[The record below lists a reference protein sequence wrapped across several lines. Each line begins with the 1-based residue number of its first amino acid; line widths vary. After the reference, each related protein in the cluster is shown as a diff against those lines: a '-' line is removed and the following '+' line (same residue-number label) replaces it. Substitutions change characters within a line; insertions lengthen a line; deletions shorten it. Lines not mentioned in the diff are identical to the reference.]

1 VLHAFG
7 RLLAHHARW
16 FLAGWVVIVVLGFAT
31 VGGLLGNEGLFSR
44 LQAGD
49 APQVPGD
56 SRTGQQLLERAA
68 TTGPAVQLLLDG
80 IRPGSAPVRAAV
92 DAAAKEVAAI
102 PHVFAVQQP
111 YAVPAGART
120 ITASKITA
128 SRITDQPAKP
138 AGKPAM
144 SEPATVAAAVPNPF
158 TAEDGRAVLVIA
170 QLEKGLTRADE
181 KAAAAAVSTRLM
193 AVPAALPGSHGSVG
207 GQQALI
213 DEINGHVENDLR
225 VGEAVALPLSLLV
238 MIVVFGGL
246 LAAGLP
252 IAGAIASIAGG
263 LFTLLGFSYLID
275 LDSTVPSVVSVM
287 GLGLCIDYG
296 LLLVSRYREEL
307 RRLHDAGDDS
317 PSPQALEGALEHTL
331 GTAGRTVLFS
341 AVTVAISLSGLMFFD
356 ATILRAVGAA
366 GVSVVVV
373 ALLVALT
380 LVPALLAVAGDR
392 MIRPGITHH
401 VPLLNRF
408 ARWLGDVP
416 PAEGAFSR
424 LARAVQRRPLLVVLG
439 VGTVLLLAA
448 APVLSIRL
456 VNSGVQ
462 LLPADSAQRRLFE
475 AVDQRFPL
483 IAQAPI
489 TVVSRAPVADLA
501 RWGTEVV
508 AGLPGVASAGPATE
522 RGSGANRIAVLDVR
536 ATAGRRGEQVDQ
548 LVGAVNAHRPAF
560 GVFVTGADAQHV
572 AFLDSIRSRAPLAG
586 GLVVLATFLLLFLMT
601 GSILVPLK
609 ALLMNV
615 VSLGASF
622 GVLVWVFQDG
632 HFEKL
637 LGFSSAGGI
646 DTTIPALV
654 LAFAFGLA
662 MDYEVFLLSRI
673 KELRDAGADND
684 TAVVAG
690 LQRSGRIITSAAL
703 IVVIV
708 FAGFA
713 AGQLLV
719 IKEMGVALSVAVA
732 IDAILVRVLL
742 VPATMTLL
750 GEWNWWAPGP
760 LRRLYARFGVRE
772 Q

>member
-7 RLLAHHARW
+7 RLMAHHARW
-16 FLAGWVVIVVLGFAT
+16 FLAGWVAIIVLGFAA
-31 VGGLLGNEGLFSR
+31 VGGVLGNEGLFAR
-44 LQAGD
+44 LKAGD

-56 SRTGQQLLERAA
+56 ARTGQELLDRAA
-68 TTGPAVQLLLDG
+68 TTGGSVELLLDG
-80 IRPGSAPVRAAV
+80 VLPASTTVRAAV
-92 DAAAKEVAAI
+92 SAAAKDVSAV
-102 PHVFAVQQP
+102 PHVTAVQQP
-111 YAVPAGART
+111 YAAPAGART
-120 ITASKITA
+120 TITATTA
-128 SRITDQPAKP
+128 
-138 AGKPAM
+138 
-144 SEPATVAAAVPNPF
+144 ATTSTKSSAAAVPNPF
-158 TAEDGRAVLVIA
+158 VAGDGRAVLMIA
-170 QLEKGLTRADE
+170 QLDKGLSKEQE
-181 KAAAAAVSTRLM
+181 KAAAAAVSTRFT
-193 AVPAALPGSHGSVG
+193 AVAAALPGSHGSIG

-213 DEINGHVENDLR
+213 DEINGHVETDLR

-252 IAGAIASIAGG
+252 IVGAIASIAGG
-263 LFTLLGFSYLID
+263 LFSLLGFSYLMD

-307 RRLHDAGDDS
+307 RRLQDAGDDS
-317 PSPQALEGALEHTL
+317 TSPEVLEGALEHTL

-366 GVSVVVV
+366 GVSVVLV
-373 ALLVALT
+373 ALLVAVT
-380 LVPALLAVAGDR
+380 LVPALLAIAGDR
-392 MIRPGITHH
+392 MIRPGLTHH
-401 VPLLNRF
+401 IPLLKRF

-416 PAEGAFSR
+416 PADGVFSG
-424 LARAVQRRPLLVVLG
+424 LARGIQRRPLLVVLG
-439 VGTVLLLAA
+439 VLAVLLVAA
-448 APVLSIRL
+448 APVLGIRL

-462 LLPADSAQRRLFE
+462 LLPTDSAQRQLFE
-475 AVDQRFPL
+475 AVELRFPL
-483 IAQAPI
+483 IAEAPI
-489 TVVSRAPVADLA
+489 TVVSRAPVADLS
-501 RWGTEVV
+501 RWGTDVV
-508 AGLPGVASAGPATE
+508 AGLPGVASAGPATV
-522 RGSGANRIAVLDVR
+522 RGSGADRIAVLDVR
-536 ATAGRRGEQVDQ
+536 ATAGRRSEQVDQ
-548 LVGAVNAHRPAF
+548 LVGTVNAHRPAF
-560 GVFVTGADAQHV
+560 PVYVTGANAQHV

-609 ALLMNV
+609 ALVMNV

-632 HFEKL
+632 HLETL

-673 KELRDAGADND
+673 KELRDAGARND
-684 TAVVAG
+684 EAVVSG

-713 AGQLLV
+713 AGKLLV

-732 IDAILVRVLL
+732 IDATLVRVLL

-760 LRRLYARFGVRE
+760 LRRLHARFGVRE
-772 Q
+772 E